1 MKKKIESYQGA
12 AGGWGAVK
20 SVANAVRKQM
30 DIRQDVIAMFDMN
43 KPEGFDC
50 PGCAWPDP
58 KHSASFD
65 ICENGAK
72 AIAWE
77 VTDKQVNASFFAENT
92 VQSLLTWGDHELEAA
107 GRLTQPLK
115 YDAVSDCYKPLSWQQ
130 AFDEIGARLQSYSD
144 PNQVEFYT
152 SGRTSNEAAFLYQ
165 LFAREYG
172 SNNFPDCSNMC
183 HEPTSVGLAA
193 SIGVGK
199 GTVLLED
206 FEKCDLVICIGH
218 NPGTNHPRML
228 TSLRALVKR
237 GAKMIAINP
246 LQERGLERFTAPQN
260 PFEMLTNSETQLASA
275 YYNVRIGGDM
285 ALLKGMMRLLIE
297 RDDAASA
304 AGRPS
309 LLDDEFIQTHTVG
322 FDELRRDVLN
332 SEWKDIERISGLSQ
346 TQIAELADAYAAAE
360 RTIIC
365 YGMGITQH
373 EHGTQNVQQ
382 LVNLLLMKG
391 NIGKPGAGI
400 CPLRGH
406 SNVQG
411 DRTVGITEKPSA
423 EFLARLG
430 ERYGFTPP
438 QAPGHAAIASMQAIC
453 TGQARALIC
462 MGGNFA
468 LAMPDREASAVPLTQ
483 LDLAVHVATK
493 LNRSH
498 LLTAR
503 HSYILPVLGRS
514 EIDMQ
519 KSGAQAVTVEDSMS
533 MIHASRGVL
542 KPAGVMLKSE
552 CAVVAGIA
560 QAALPQSVV
569 AWEYLVEDYD
579 RIRND
584 IEAVLPEFADYNQR
598 IRHPGGFH
606 LINAAAERRW
616 MTPSGKANFITSK
629 GLLEDPSSA
638 FNSKLVMA
646 TVRSHDQYNTTIYG
660 MDDRYR
666 GVFGQRDVVFM
677 SAKQAKICRVKN
689 GERVNLIALT
699 PDGKRS
705 SRRMDRL
712 KVVIYPMADRSLVT
726 YFPESNHMLT
736 LDNHDPLSGIPGYKR
751 VGKRIRPLNVE
762 KQRSEATFRTNLV
775 QHNKQA
781 ELIALSNAESLQRQE
796 LSDNFHTIKENWHRL
811 MNRQRWLD
819 YWQNI
824 YSRSL
829 SVLPYFLLL
838 PQFISGQINLGGLMK
853 SRQAFMLVSNNL
865 SWFIYKYDELAELA
879 AVIDRLYEFHQLT
892 EQRPTNKP
900 KNCQHAVQVAN
911 ASIRTPDN
919 KIILENLNFHVSPGK
934 WLLLKGYSGAG
945 KTTLLKT
952 LSHCWPWFKGDI
964 SSPADSWYVSQTPLI
979 KSGLLKEIICKA
991 LPLPVDDKS
1000 LSEVL
1005 HQVGLGKL
1013 AARIH
1018 EHDRWGDILSSGEK
1032 QRIALARLILRRPKW
1047 IFLDETTSHLEEQE
1061 AIRLLRLVR
1070 EKLPTSGVI
1079 MVTHQPGVWN
1089 LADDI
1094 CDISTVL

>member
-391 NIGKPGAGI
+391 NIGKPGAGNGDDSGDASYHKWLPAGSLKYAMTDAWNI
-400 CPLRGH
+400 YLAAGRGFETPTINEL
-406 SNVQG
+406 SYRADGQSGMNLG
-411 DRTVGITEKPSA
+411 LKPS
-423 EFLARLG
+423 
-430 ERYGFTPP
+430 TNDT
-438 QAPGHAAIASMQAIC
+438 I
-453 TGQARALIC
+453 
-462 MGGNFA
+462 
-468 LAMPDREASAVPLTQ
+468 
-483 LDLAVHVATK
+483 
-493 LNRSH
+493 
-498 LLTAR
+498 
-503 HSYILPVLGRS
+503 
-514 EIDMQ
+514 EIGS
-519 KSGAQAVTVEDSMS
+519 KT
-533 MIHASRGVL
+533 
-542 KPAGVMLKSE
+542 
-552 CAVVAGIA
+552 
-560 QAALPQSVV
+560 
-569 AWEYLVEDYD
+569 
-579 RIRND
+579 RIGD
-584 IEAVLPEFADYNQR
+584 
-598 IRHPGGFH
+598 
-606 LINAAAERRW
+606 
-616 MTPSGKANFITSK
+616 
-629 GLLEDPSSA
+629 GLLSLALFQTDTDDEIVVDSS
-638 FNSKLVMA
+638 SGG
-646 TVRSHDQYNTTIYG
+646 RTTY
-660 MDDRYR
+660 
-666 GVFGQRDVVFM
+666 
-677 SAKQAKICRVKN
+677 KN
-689 GERVNLIALT
+689 A
-699 PDGKRS
+699 GKT
-705 SRRMDRL
+705 RRQ
-712 KVVIYPMADRSLVT
+712 
-726 YFPESNHMLT
+726 
-736 LDNHDPLSGIPGYKR
+736 G
-751 VGKRIRPLNVE
+751 
-762 KQRSEATFRTNLV
+762 
-775 QHNKQA
+775 
-781 ELIALSNAESLQRQE
+781 
-796 LSDNFHTIKENWHRL
+796 
-811 MNRQRWLD
+811 
-819 YWQNI
+819 
-824 YSRSL
+824 
-829 SVLPYFLLL
+829 
-838 PQFISGQINLGGLMK
+838 
-853 SRQAFMLVSNNL
+853 
-865 SWFIYKYDELAELA
+865 AELA
-879 AVIDRLYEFHQLT
+879 WD
-892 EQRPTNKP
+892 QRF
-900 KNCQHAVQVAN
+900 AGDFRVN
-911 ASIRTPDN
+911 ASWTWLDATYRSNVCNEQDCNGNRMPGIARNMGFASIGYVPEDGWYAGTEARYMGDIMADDENTAKVPSYTLVGLFTGYKYNYHNLTVDLFGRVDN
-919 KIILENLNFHVSPGK
+919 LFDKEYVGSVIVNESNGRYYEPSPGRNY
-934 WLLLKGYSGAG
+934 G
-945 KTTLLKT
+945 
-952 LSHCWPWFKGDI
+952 
-964 SSPADSWYVSQTPLI
+964 
-979 KSGLLKEIICKA
+979 
-991 LPLPVDDKS
+991 
-1000 LSEVL
+1000 
-1005 HQVGLGKL
+1005 VGMN
-1013 AARIH
+1013 
-1018 EHDRWGDILSSGEK
+1018 
-1032 QRIALARLILRRPKW
+1032 IAWR
-1047 IFLDETTSHLEEQE
+1047 FE
-1061 AIRLLRLVR
+1061 
-1070 EKLPTSGVI
+1070 
-1079 MVTHQPGVWN
+1079 
-1089 LADDI
+1089 
-1094 CDISTVL
+1094 

>member
-1 MKKKIESYQGA
+1 MTLRCLLNPWRFRNDYGGWYDTDHINLVQGSAFAGSLQSYKGSLYWNSVTYPFPLTTNTNVLDIGDKTPMPLPLKLYITPVGA
-12 AGGWGAVK
+12 AGGVVIKAGEVIARIHMYKIATLGSGNPRNFTWNIISNNSVVMPTGGCTVDSRNVTVNLPDFPGSAEIPLGVYCSSEQKLSFYLSGATTD
-20 SVANAVRKQM
+20 SA
-30 DIRQDVIAMFDMN
+30 RQVDVIAMFDMN

-438 QAPGHAAIASMQAIC
+438 HAPGHAAIASMQAIC

-519 KSGAQAVTVEDSMS
+519 KNGAQAVTVEDSMS

-736 LDNHDPLSGIPGYKR
+736 LDNHDPLSGIPGYKS
-751 VGKRIRPLNVE
+751 IPVE
-762 KQRSEATFRTNLV
+762 LEP
-775 QHNKQA
+775 
-781 ELIALSNAESLQRQE
+781 SN
-796 LSDNFHTIKENWHRL
+796 
-811 MNRQRWLD
+811 
-819 YWQNI
+819 
-824 YSRSL
+824 
-829 SVLPYFLLL
+829 
-838 PQFISGQINLGGLMK
+838 
-853 SRQAFMLVSNNL
+853 
-865 SWFIYKYDELAELA
+865 
-879 AVIDRLYEFHQLT
+879 
-892 EQRPTNKP
+892 
-900 KNCQHAVQVAN
+900 
-911 ASIRTPDN
+911 
-919 KIILENLNFHVSPGK
+919 
-934 WLLLKGYSGAG
+934 
-945 KTTLLKT
+945 
-952 LSHCWPWFKGDI
+952 
-964 SSPADSWYVSQTPLI
+964 
-979 KSGLLKEIICKA
+979 
-991 LPLPVDDKS
+991 
-1000 LSEVL
+1000 
-1005 HQVGLGKL
+1005 
-1013 AARIH
+1013 
-1018 EHDRWGDILSSGEK
+1018 
-1032 QRIALARLILRRPKW
+1032 
-1047 IFLDETTSHLEEQE
+1047 
-1061 AIRLLRLVR
+1061 
-1070 EKLPTSGVI
+1070 
-1079 MVTHQPGVWN
+1079 
-1089 LADDI
+1089 
-1094 CDISTVL
+1094 

>member
-1 MKKKIESYQGA
+1 MGKTISIKVLFGIYLLLMAGKVFAFSCNVDGGSSIGAGTTSVYVNLDPVIQPGQNLVVDLSQHISCWNDYGGWYDTDHINLVQGSAFAGSLQSYKGSLYWNNVTYPFPLTTNTNVLDIGDKTPMPLPLKLYITPVGA
-12 AGGWGAVK
+12 AGGVVIKAGE
-20 SVANAVRKQM
+20 
-30 DIRQDVIAMFDMN
+30 VIARIHMYKIATLGSGNPRNFTWNIISNNNVVMPTGGCTVDSRN
-43 KPEGFDC
+43 VTVDLPDF
-50 PGCAWPDP
+50 PG
-58 KHSASFD
+58 SAEIPLGVYCSSEQKLSF
-65 ICENGAK
+65 
-72 AIAWE
+72 
-77 VTDKQVNASFFAENT
+77 
-92 VQSLLTWGDHELEAA
+92 
-107 GRLTQPLK
+107 
-115 YDAVSDCYKPLSWQQ
+115 YLS
-130 AFDEIGARLQSYSD
+130 G
-144 PNQVEFYT
+144 
-152 SGRTSNEAAFLYQ
+152 AAFLYQ

-430 ERYGFTPP
+430 KRYGFTPP
-438 QAPGHAAIASMQAIC
+438 HAPGHAAIASMQAIC

-560 QAALPQSVV
+560 QATLPQSVV

-736 LDNHDPLSGIPGYKR
+736 LDNHDPLSGIPGYKS
-751 VGKRIRPLNVE
+751 IPVE
-762 KQRSEATFRTNLV
+762 LEP
-775 QHNKQA
+775 
-781 ELIALSNAESLQRQE
+781 SN
-796 LSDNFHTIKENWHRL
+796 
-811 MNRQRWLD
+811 
-819 YWQNI
+819 
-824 YSRSL
+824 
-829 SVLPYFLLL
+829 
-838 PQFISGQINLGGLMK
+838 
-853 SRQAFMLVSNNL
+853 
-865 SWFIYKYDELAELA
+865 
-879 AVIDRLYEFHQLT
+879 
-892 EQRPTNKP
+892 
-900 KNCQHAVQVAN
+900 
-911 ASIRTPDN
+911 
-919 KIILENLNFHVSPGK
+919 
-934 WLLLKGYSGAG
+934 
-945 KTTLLKT
+945 
-952 LSHCWPWFKGDI
+952 
-964 SSPADSWYVSQTPLI
+964 
-979 KSGLLKEIICKA
+979 
-991 LPLPVDDKS
+991 
-1000 LSEVL
+1000 
-1005 HQVGLGKL
+1005 
-1013 AARIH
+1013 
-1018 EHDRWGDILSSGEK
+1018 
-1032 QRIALARLILRRPKW
+1032 
-1047 IFLDETTSHLEEQE
+1047 
-1061 AIRLLRLVR
+1061 
-1070 EKLPTSGVI
+1070 
-1079 MVTHQPGVWN
+1079 
-1089 LADDI
+1089 
-1094 CDISTVL
+1094 

>member
-1 MKKKIESYQGA
+1 MTAFRAAFKAYRMHQVLILPRFARLTFALGLATAVFPVDAEYYFNPRFLSNDLAESVDLSAFTKGREAPPGTYRVDIYLNDEFMASRDITFIADDNNADLIPCLSTDLLVSLGIKKSA
-12 AGGWGAVK
+12 LL
-20 SVANAVRKQM
+20 
-30 DIRQDVIAMFDMN
+30 DN
-43 KPEGFDC
+43 KE
-50 PGCAWPDP
+50 
-58 KHSASFD
+58 HSAEKHVPDNSACTPLQDRLADASSEFDVGQQHLSLSVPQIYVGRMARGYVSPDLWEEGINAGLLNYSFNGNSINNRSNHNAGKSNYAYLNLQSGINIGSWRLRDNSTWSYNSGSSNSSDSNKWQHINTSAERD
-65 ICENGAK
+65 I
-72 AIAWE
+72 IPLR
-77 VTDKQVNASFFAENT
+77 S
-92 VQSLLTWGDHELEAA
+92 
-107 GRLTQPLK
+107 RLTVGDS
-115 YDAVSDCYKPLSWQQ
+115 YTDGDIFEQQ

-423 EFLARLG
+423 EFLDRLC

-438 QAPGHAAIASMQAIC
+438 HAPGHAAIASMQAIC

-616 MTPSGKANFITSK
+616 MTSSGKANFITSK

-736 LDNHDPLSGIPGYKR
+736 LDNHDPLSGIPGYKS
-751 VGKRIRPLNVE
+751 IPVE
-762 KQRSEATFRTNLV
+762 LEP
-775 QHNKQA
+775 
-781 ELIALSNAESLQRQE
+781 SN
-796 LSDNFHTIKENWHRL
+796 
-811 MNRQRWLD
+811 
-819 YWQNI
+819 
-824 YSRSL
+824 
-829 SVLPYFLLL
+829 
-838 PQFISGQINLGGLMK
+838 
-853 SRQAFMLVSNNL
+853 
-865 SWFIYKYDELAELA
+865 
-879 AVIDRLYEFHQLT
+879 
-892 EQRPTNKP
+892 
-900 KNCQHAVQVAN
+900 
-911 ASIRTPDN
+911 
-919 KIILENLNFHVSPGK
+919 
-934 WLLLKGYSGAG
+934 
-945 KTTLLKT
+945 
-952 LSHCWPWFKGDI
+952 
-964 SSPADSWYVSQTPLI
+964 
-979 KSGLLKEIICKA
+979 
-991 LPLPVDDKS
+991 
-1000 LSEVL
+1000 
-1005 HQVGLGKL
+1005 
-1013 AARIH
+1013 
-1018 EHDRWGDILSSGEK
+1018 
-1032 QRIALARLILRRPKW
+1032 
-1047 IFLDETTSHLEEQE
+1047 
-1061 AIRLLRLVR
+1061 
-1070 EKLPTSGVI
+1070 
-1079 MVTHQPGVWN
+1079 
-1089 LADDI
+1089 
-1094 CDISTVL
+1094 

>member
-1 MKKKIESYQGA
+1 MGKTISIKVLFGIYLLLMAGKVFAFSCNVDGGSSIGAGTTSVYVNLDPVIQPGQNLVVDLSQHISCWNDYGGWYDTDHINLVQGSAFAGSLQSYKGSLYWNNVTYPFPLTTNTNVLDIGDKTPMPLPLKLYITPVGA
-12 AGGWGAVK
+12 AGGVVIKAGEVIARIHMYKIATLGSGNPRNFTWNIISNNNVVMPTGGCTVDSRNVTVDLPDFPGSAEIPLGVYCSSEQKLSFYLSGATTDSSRQVFANTAPDATKASGVGAVK

-438 QAPGHAAIASMQAIC
+438 HAPGHAAIASMQAIC

-519 KSGAQAVTVEDSMS
+519 KNGAQAVTVEDSMS

-736 LDNHDPLSGIPGYKR
+736 LDNHDPLSGIPGYKS
-751 VGKRIRPLNVE
+751 IPVE
-762 KQRSEATFRTNLV
+762 LEP
-775 QHNKQA
+775 
-781 ELIALSNAESLQRQE
+781 SN
-796 LSDNFHTIKENWHRL
+796 
-811 MNRQRWLD
+811 
-819 YWQNI
+819 
-824 YSRSL
+824 
-829 SVLPYFLLL
+829 
-838 PQFISGQINLGGLMK
+838 
-853 SRQAFMLVSNNL
+853 
-865 SWFIYKYDELAELA
+865 
-879 AVIDRLYEFHQLT
+879 
-892 EQRPTNKP
+892 
-900 KNCQHAVQVAN
+900 
-911 ASIRTPDN
+911 
-919 KIILENLNFHVSPGK
+919 
-934 WLLLKGYSGAG
+934 
-945 KTTLLKT
+945 
-952 LSHCWPWFKGDI
+952 
-964 SSPADSWYVSQTPLI
+964 
-979 KSGLLKEIICKA
+979 
-991 LPLPVDDKS
+991 
-1000 LSEVL
+1000 
-1005 HQVGLGKL
+1005 
-1013 AARIH
+1013 
-1018 EHDRWGDILSSGEK
+1018 
-1032 QRIALARLILRRPKW
+1032 
-1047 IFLDETTSHLEEQE
+1047 
-1061 AIRLLRLVR
+1061 
-1070 EKLPTSGVI
+1070 
-1079 MVTHQPGVWN
+1079 
-1089 LADDI
+1089 
-1094 CDISTVL
+1094 

>member
-1 MKKKIESYQGA
+1 
-12 AGGWGAVK
+12 
-20 SVANAVRKQM
+20 
-30 DIRQDVIAMFDMN
+30 
-43 KPEGFDC
+43 
-50 PGCAWPDP
+50 
-58 KHSASFD
+58 
-65 ICENGAK
+65 
-72 AIAWE
+72 
-77 VTDKQVNASFFAENT
+77 
-92 VQSLLTWGDHELEAA
+92 
-107 GRLTQPLK
+107 
-115 YDAVSDCYKPLSWQQ
+115 
-130 AFDEIGARLQSYSD
+130 
-144 PNQVEFYT
+144 
-152 SGRTSNEAAFLYQ
+152 
-165 LFAREYG
+165 
-172 SNNFPDCSNMC
+172 
-183 HEPTSVGLAA
+183 
-193 SIGVGK
+193 
-199 GTVLLED
+199 
-206 FEKCDLVICIGH
+206 
-218 NPGTNHPRML
+218 
-228 TSLRALVKR
+228 
-237 GAKMIAINP
+237 MIAINP

-260 PFEMLTNSETQLASA
+260 PFEMLTNSETPLASA

-438 QAPGHAAIASMQAIC
+438 HAPGHAAIASMQAIC

-616 MTPSGKANFITSK
+616 RTSSGKANFITSK

-736 LDNHDPLSGIPGYKR
+736 LDNHDPLSGIPGYKS
-751 VGKRIRPLNVE
+751 IPVE
-762 KQRSEATFRTNLV
+762 LEP
-775 QHNKQA
+775 
-781 ELIALSNAESLQRQE
+781 SN
-796 LSDNFHTIKENWHRL
+796 
-811 MNRQRWLD
+811 
-819 YWQNI
+819 
-824 YSRSL
+824 
-829 SVLPYFLLL
+829 
-838 PQFISGQINLGGLMK
+838 
-853 SRQAFMLVSNNL
+853 
-865 SWFIYKYDELAELA
+865 
-879 AVIDRLYEFHQLT
+879 
-892 EQRPTNKP
+892 
-900 KNCQHAVQVAN
+900 
-911 ASIRTPDN
+911 
-919 KIILENLNFHVSPGK
+919 
-934 WLLLKGYSGAG
+934 
-945 KTTLLKT
+945 
-952 LSHCWPWFKGDI
+952 
-964 SSPADSWYVSQTPLI
+964 
-979 KSGLLKEIICKA
+979 
-991 LPLPVDDKS
+991 
-1000 LSEVL
+1000 
-1005 HQVGLGKL
+1005 
-1013 AARIH
+1013 
-1018 EHDRWGDILSSGEK
+1018 
-1032 QRIALARLILRRPKW
+1032 
-1047 IFLDETTSHLEEQE
+1047 
-1061 AIRLLRLVR
+1061 
-1070 EKLPTSGVI
+1070 
-1079 MVTHQPGVWN
+1079 
-1089 LADDI
+1089 
-1094 CDISTVL
+1094 

>member
-1 MKKKIESYQGA
+1 MSGYT
-12 AGGWGAVK
+12 VK
-20 SVANAVRKQM
+20 PPTGDTNEQTQFIDYFNLFYSKRGQEQISISQQLGNYGTT
-30 DIRQDVIAMFDMN
+30 F
-43 KPEGFDC
+43 F
-50 PGCAWPDP
+50 
-58 KHSASFD
+58 SASRQSYWNTSRSDQQISFGLNVPFGD
-65 ICENGAK
+65 ITTSLNYSYSNNIWQNDRDHLLAFTLNVPFSHWMRTDSQSAFRNSNASYSMSNDLKGGMTNLSGVYGTLLPDNNLNYSVQVGNTHGGNTSSGTSGYSSLNYRGAYGNTNVGYSRSGDSSQIYYGMSGGIIAHADGITFGQPLGDTMVLVK
-72 AIAWE
+72 APGADNVKIAWE

-438 QAPGHAAIASMQAIC
+438 HAPGHAAIASMQAIC

-519 KSGAQAVTVEDSMS
+519 KNGAQAVTVEDSMS

-736 LDNHDPLSGIPGYKR
+736 LDNHDPLSGIPGYKS
-751 VGKRIRPLNVE
+751 IPVE
-762 KQRSEATFRTNLV
+762 LEP
-775 QHNKQA
+775 
-781 ELIALSNAESLQRQE
+781 SN
-796 LSDNFHTIKENWHRL
+796 
-811 MNRQRWLD
+811 
-819 YWQNI
+819 
-824 YSRSL
+824 
-829 SVLPYFLLL
+829 
-838 PQFISGQINLGGLMK
+838 
-853 SRQAFMLVSNNL
+853 
-865 SWFIYKYDELAELA
+865 
-879 AVIDRLYEFHQLT
+879 
-892 EQRPTNKP
+892 
-900 KNCQHAVQVAN
+900 
-911 ASIRTPDN
+911 
-919 KIILENLNFHVSPGK
+919 
-934 WLLLKGYSGAG
+934 
-945 KTTLLKT
+945 
-952 LSHCWPWFKGDI
+952 
-964 SSPADSWYVSQTPLI
+964 
-979 KSGLLKEIICKA
+979 
-991 LPLPVDDKS
+991 
-1000 LSEVL
+1000 
-1005 HQVGLGKL
+1005 
-1013 AARIH
+1013 
-1018 EHDRWGDILSSGEK
+1018 
-1032 QRIALARLILRRPKW
+1032 
-1047 IFLDETTSHLEEQE
+1047 
-1061 AIRLLRLVR
+1061 
-1070 EKLPTSGVI
+1070 
-1079 MVTHQPGVWN
+1079 
-1089 LADDI
+1089 
-1094 CDISTVL
+1094 

>member
-1 MKKKIESYQGA
+1 MTAFRAAFKAYRMHQVLLLPRFARLTIALSLATAVFPVDAEYYFNPRFLSNDLAESVDLSAFTKGREAPPGTYRVDIYLNDEFMTSRDITFITDDNNADLIPCLSTDLLVSLGIKKSALLDNKEHSAEKHVPDNSACTPLQDRLVDASTEFDVGQQHLSLSVPQIYVGRMARGYVSPDLWEEGINAGLLNYSFNGNSINNRSNHNAGKSNYAYLNLQSGINIGSWRLRDNSTWSYNSGSSNSSDSNKWQHINTSAERDIIPLRSRLTVGDSYTDGDIFDSVNFRGFKINSTEAMLPDSQHGFA
-12 AGGWGAVK
+12 PVIHGIARGTAQVSVK
-20 SVANAVRKQM
+20 QNG
-30 DIRQDVIAMFDMN
+30 DVIAMFDMN

-260 PFEMLTNSETQLASA
+260 PFEMLTNSETQLASS

-309 LLDDEFIQTHTVG
+309 LLDDEFIQTNTVG

-453 TGQARALIC
+453 SGQARALIC

-616 MTPSGKANFITSK
+616 MTQSGKANFITSK

-736 LDNHDPLSGIPGYKR
+736 LDNHDPLSGIPGYKS
-751 VGKRIRPLNVE
+751 IPVE
-762 KQRSEATFRTNLV
+762 LEP
-775 QHNKQA
+775 
-781 ELIALSNAESLQRQE
+781 SN
-796 LSDNFHTIKENWHRL
+796 
-811 MNRQRWLD
+811 
-819 YWQNI
+819 
-824 YSRSL
+824 
-829 SVLPYFLLL
+829 
-838 PQFISGQINLGGLMK
+838 
-853 SRQAFMLVSNNL
+853 
-865 SWFIYKYDELAELA
+865 
-879 AVIDRLYEFHQLT
+879 
-892 EQRPTNKP
+892 
-900 KNCQHAVQVAN
+900 
-911 ASIRTPDN
+911 
-919 KIILENLNFHVSPGK
+919 
-934 WLLLKGYSGAG
+934 
-945 KTTLLKT
+945 
-952 LSHCWPWFKGDI
+952 
-964 SSPADSWYVSQTPLI
+964 
-979 KSGLLKEIICKA
+979 
-991 LPLPVDDKS
+991 
-1000 LSEVL
+1000 
-1005 HQVGLGKL
+1005 
-1013 AARIH
+1013 
-1018 EHDRWGDILSSGEK
+1018 
-1032 QRIALARLILRRPKW
+1032 
-1047 IFLDETTSHLEEQE
+1047 
-1061 AIRLLRLVR
+1061 
-1070 EKLPTSGVI
+1070 
-1079 MVTHQPGVWN
+1079 
-1089 LADDI
+1089 
-1094 CDISTVL
+1094 